1 MNKQQLKSK
10 EADNNPKLMHQIL
23 INVKNVFSIYKLS
36 INFCKEQ
43 NFCKDN

>member
-1 MNKQQLKSK
+1 MNQQQLKSK
-10 EADNNPKLMHQIL
+10 EADNNSKLIHQIL

-43 NFCKDN
+43 NFYKNN